1 MYCCTPSTLR
11 RPFLSILPVTQIV
24 HLAEEVVHLLED
36 GLLSEVQYELA
47 LLGQANGEALEEKGL
62 LMICE
67 IIIAYNVEGK
77 ITKF

>member
-1 MYCCTPSTLR
+1 M
-11 RPFLSILPVTQIV
+11 

-36 GLLSEVQYELA
+36 GLLSEVRHELA
-47 LLGQANGEALEEKGL
+47 LPGQTNGEALEEKGL

-67 IIIAYNVEGK
+67 IIITHNVEGK

>member
-1 MYCCTPSTLR
+1 M
-11 RPFLSILPVTQIV
+11 

-47 LLGQANGEALEEKGL
+47 LPGQANGEALEEKGL

-77 ITKF
+77 ITKFWLTETVGIYR